1 MSSKIDNIAK
11 ERATYLENQAAKKVI
26 WHEIERLDAKFETH
40 APEEF
45 VFEDYEPLR
54 DAMRKASR
62 EVVMSKELCE
72 FTLKHKHILWGFF
85 HADLHRAWGYP
96 VGEKK

>member
-1 MSSKIDNIAK
+1 MSKAK
-11 ERATYLENQAAKKVI
+11 ATYLENQAAKKVI
-26 WHEIERLDAKFETH
+26 WQEIDRLDAKFETH

-45 VFEDYEPLR
+45 VFEDYDALR

-72 FTLKHKHILWGFF
+72 FTLRHKNILWRFF
-85 HADLHRAWGYP
+85 HEDLHRAWDFP
-96 VGEKK
+96 TGEKK